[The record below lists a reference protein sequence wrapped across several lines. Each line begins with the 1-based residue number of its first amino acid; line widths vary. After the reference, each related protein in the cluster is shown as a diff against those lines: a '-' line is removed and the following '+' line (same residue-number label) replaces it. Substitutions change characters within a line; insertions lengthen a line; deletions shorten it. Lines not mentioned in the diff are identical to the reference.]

1 MEKFYVIGID
11 LGGTKINAVVSDNQG
26 TIISQ
31 KLIKTEANLGEISVL
46 NKIIGIV
53 DDLLEENVSIK
64 GEIKAIG
71 IGSPGPLDP
80 KKGVIIR
87 TPNLPFVNF
96 NLAQPIKEK
105 FNVPVFL
112 DNDCNAAAIGEYYFG
127 AGKETTDMIY
137 VTISTGVGAGAI
149 LDGRIYRGK
158 YGNAL
163 EFGHTTI
170 IEGGPRCN
178 CGNYGDV
185 EVLSSGTA
193 IARQA
198 REKIKEGAETSLRK
212 YENPTTYE
220 VYLESKN
227 GDKVSS
233 EILDKSFTYFGTGIA
248 NIINMLDPEMIVIG
262 GGVTNVGNIL
272 FDKVGE
278 VVRERSLNK
287 GIGVEILPAKLGQN
301 AGVLGA
307 VGLALM
313 ELKAISDKF

>member
-11 LGGTKINAVVSDNQG
+11 LGGTKINAAVSDNQG

-31 KLIKTEANLGEISVL
+31 KIIKTEANLGEISVL
-46 NKIIGIV
+46 NKIIGII
-53 DDLLEENVSIK
+53 DDLLRENVYIK
-64 GEIKAIG
+64 DEIKAIG

-80 KKGVIIR
+80 KKGIIIR
-87 TPNLPFVNF
+87 TPNLPFINF
-96 NLAQPIKEK
+96 NLVQPIKEK
-105 FNVPVFL
+105 FNLPVFL

-158 YGNAL
+158 HGNAL

-193 IARQA
+193 ITRQA

-212 YENPTTYE
+212 YENPTAYE

-233 EILDKSFTYFGTGIA
+233 EILCKSFNYFGTGIA

-262 GGVTNVGNIL
+262 GGVSNVGNIL
-272 FDKVGE
+272 FDKVWE
-278 VVRERSLNK
+278 VVRKRSLNK

-313 ELKAISDKF
+313 ELKTNS

>member
-1 MEKFYVIGID
+1 MEKFYVVGID
-11 LGGTKINAVVSDNQG
+11 LGGTKINAALSDNLG

-31 KLIKTEANLGEISVL
+31 KIIKTEASLGELSVL
-46 NKIIGIV
+46 NKIIGVV
-53 DDLLEENVSIK
+53 DDLLEKNSAIK
-64 GEIKAIG
+64 EDIKAIG

-80 KKGVIIR
+80 KKGIIIR

-96 NLAQPIKEK
+96 DLVRPIKDK
-105 FNVPVFL
+105 FKIPVFL

-127 AGKETTDMIY
+127 AGRGKTDMIY

-149 LDGRIYRGK
+149 LDGNIYRGK
-158 YGNAL
+158 NGNAL
-163 EFGHTTI
+163 EFGHTSI

-198 REKIKEGAETSLRK
+198 REIISEGTETSLRK

-220 VYLESKN
+220 VFMESKK
-227 GDKVSS
+227 GDKAAT
-233 EILDKSFTYFGTGIA
+233 EILNKSFNYFGIGIA
-248 NIINMLDPEMIVIG
+248 NLVNMFDPEMIVIG
-262 GGVTNVGNIL
+262 GGVANVGDIL
-272 FDKVGE
+272 FDKIWDA
-278 VVRERSLNK
+278 VRSRSLNRGQ
-287 GIGVEILPAKLGQN
+287 GIEILPAKLGQN

-313 ELKAISDKF
+313 ELKKTK